1 MEATESASTEPPPEA
16 ATTTIPTTTTETSE
30 ATIATVE
37 SAETASPK
45 ATAPAAIEATKTTAP
60 TPRTPG
66 RSSGTLVARKSRSR
80 VVIEG
85 LRPGAVLHTVPTA
98 VVVFLPAAARILI
111 YIAIV
116 VGVVVITYPRRAS
129 GIASWASHLAVPGRV
144 LRTAIRVTVGH

>member
-1 MEATESASTEPPPEA
+1 PHRQHPRNPPPA
-16 ATTTIPTTTTETSE
+16 ATDP
-30 ATIATVE
+30 
-37 SAETASPK
+37 PQPPPPNPPP
-45 ATAPAAIEATKTTAP
+45 PAAMEATKTAAP